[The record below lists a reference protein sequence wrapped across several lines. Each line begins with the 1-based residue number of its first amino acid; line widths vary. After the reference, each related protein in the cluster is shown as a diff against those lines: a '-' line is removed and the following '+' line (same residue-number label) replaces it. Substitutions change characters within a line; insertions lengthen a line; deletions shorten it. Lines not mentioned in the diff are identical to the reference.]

1 MSDIGMGYGE
11 MQVANL
17 CKGYG
22 IGPLHKEVIKD
33 CSFTLEK
40 SKLTVL
46 IGPSGCGKSALINM
60 LAGYETPD
68 AGSILIDGEKVSGPG
83 PDRLVV
89 FQETALFPWM
99 TVFENVSYGPRVRGE
114 LSGKD
119 LENTTMKLL
128 EMVGLEDF
136 RSKYPSQLS
145 GGMQRRA
152 ELVRA
157 MINQP
162 KVMMMDEP
170 FRGLDAM
177 TRALMQEY
185 YVRLFEEHRGTNLF
199 VTSELEEGI
208 FLADRL
214 VVLTNQPCQVKK
226 VMDVN
231 LPRPRTFDMMAMPEY
246 VDIKREVLELLHD
259 EAMKSF
265 ATGAV
270 NAADFLEAYSQL
282 GQDQAQPR
290 MGDRGERHVHQ
301 RENGSAVRVAHA
313 VAVALVQRHDRH
325 AMLRPDFE
333 ELDPHMP
340 GERIMMVEMVTD
352 FFVRRHPALLMRV
365 RRPSRDAGKRCL

>member
-1 MSDIGMGYGE
+1 MLRLKQIVKDYTAGDSTVHALRGITLDFRKQE
-11 MQVANL
+11 FVA
-17 CKGYG
+17 
-22 IGPLHKEVIKD
+22 
-33 CSFTLEK
+33 
-40 SKLTVL
+40 VL
-46 IGPSGCGKSALINM
+46 GPSGCGKSALINM

-290 MGDRGERHVHQ
+290 MGDH
-301 RENGSAVRVAHA
+301 
-313 VAVALVQRHDRH
+313 
-325 AMLRPDFE
+325 
-333 ELDPHMP
+333 
-340 GERIMMVEMVTD
+340 
-352 FFVRRHPALLMRV
+352 
-365 RRPSRDAGKRCL
+365 K